1 MATLSASA
9 NKTNAILAWLFAPIT
24 SFIWMNDADE
34 FLKHH
39 AKQSLY
45 WGIASFIAW
54 AILFVLSF
62 VVVGACLMPV
72 WGIIDLVVRIMGI
85 VKANQGEKWVVPVIG
100 GMVK

>member
-1 MATLSASA
+1 MATTSPSN

-45 WGIASFIAW
+45 WGVADIVVW
-54 AILFVLSF
+54 GILFVLSF
-62 VVVGACLMPV
+62 LIIGACLMPI
-72 WGIIDLVVRIMGI
+72 WAIIDLVVRVMGI
-85 VKANQGEKWVVPVIG
+85 VKANNGEKWVVPVIG